1 MFFTENKTDHILKAL
16 WKVQGAIYICKDVM
30 VDAESFFPKC
40 MNKEM
45 NTLTKKDGNK
55 EATL

>member
-1 MFFTENKTDHILKAL
+1 
-16 WKVQGAIYICKDVM
+16 M